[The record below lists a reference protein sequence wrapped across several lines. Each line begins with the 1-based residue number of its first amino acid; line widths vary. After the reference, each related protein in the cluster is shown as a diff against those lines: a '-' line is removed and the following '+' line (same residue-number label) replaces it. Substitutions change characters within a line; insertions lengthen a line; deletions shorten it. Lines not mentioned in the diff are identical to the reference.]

1 MSKQPIRS
9 CSHSRHKRS
18 RLKNLSTYLC
28 KSSKWISIN
37 DPKFHFTNIATKH
50 WQVEHIHRFSV
61 PSVVVQKNSIQRMH
75 PTTWENH
82 LARSLHSH
90 ELPPISSTQ
99 TATKTRRSPIFSQD
113 IRQSSL
119 TFTNPKHRLR
129 LHIHTRPS
137 IDATSRR
144 LSNHPATLHRA
155 ADDLLSTMGHISL
168 PVKCGRMVER

>member
-61 PSVVVQKNSIQRMH
+61 PSVVVQKKLNPADASNDMRKPSRQVTTLSWVTPNIINADSNQKKTITNFQSRHTSIFINIYKSKAP
-75 PTTWENH
+75 PTPTHTHTSVHWRN
-82 LARSLHSH
+82 LS
-90 ELPPISSTQ
+90 
-99 TATKTRRSPIFSQD
+99 KT
-113 IRQSSL
+113 
-119 TFTNPKHRLR
+119 
-129 LHIHTRPS
+129 
-137 IDATSRR
+137 
-144 LSNHPATLHRA
+144 
-155 ADDLLSTMGHISL
+155 
-168 PVKCGRMVER
+168 V